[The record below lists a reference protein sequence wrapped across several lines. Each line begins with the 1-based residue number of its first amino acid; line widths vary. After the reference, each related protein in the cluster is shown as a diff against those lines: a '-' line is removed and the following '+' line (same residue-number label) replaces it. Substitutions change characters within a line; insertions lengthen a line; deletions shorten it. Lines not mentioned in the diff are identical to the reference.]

1 MTSATI
7 NRTASGRMLSLPACL
22 ENHAGFGEIV
32 GSLLQGEQAVLDG
45 VWGSTYALAA
55 ATLAKHAPGPV
66 VVITPTADEA
76 DDLADDLD
84 LFSEARRLHFPAWE
98 SAPQDRI
105 VHDDIFGDR
114 LRVLKQLVRC
124 DLPGLDTPRPFRIL
138 TAPIQSLLQPVP
150 RKAILLENSRQF
162 RVGETLDVEGTLRWL
177 AEHGF
182 HSTTAVEL
190 PGEFS
195 SRGGIIDVFAPDWNQ
210 PVRVELFGDE
220 IESLRQ
226 FDVGSQR
233 SLQPLE
239 SIEVTVMNQAAEEDA
254 HLIDYLPEQTWF
266 LLANP
271 EELAAAGKQY
281 LERCRES
288 EFLHSVEE
296 SFRRIE
302 GFSSVLASPLAA
314 SSGSDVVHLPVESVE
329 RFSGEIDKV
338 REELDRLGDGNE
350 VFVVTHTEAEVER
363 LGELLKTTKLA
374 ARGALHFPLGSLS
387 SGFRLLEHNVIVIST
402 HELFRRGELRRTPKR
417 RLGKA
422 IDSFLDLQ
430 DGDLVVHLSHGIS
443 RYRGLS
449 LLDKDGHIE
458 EHLLLEFAGGT
469 KIYVP
474 ATKIELV
481 QKYVGGTK
489 TRPTLAKIG
498 GKTWTRQK
506 KAAETAV
513 ADLAVEMLDI
523 QAERQSRRGISF
535 EIESEWQREF
545 DASFPYQETPDQSLG
560 LQAISAD
567 MRNLRPMDR
576 LICGDVGYGKTELA
590 MRAAFK
596 AVDSGYQVAVLVPTT
611 ILAEQHYKNFR
622 DRMAEFPV
630 DVAKLSRFC
639 TPQEQRETVKKL
651 ASGTIDI
658 VIGTHR
664 LASKDVHFD
673 NLGLVVIDEEQ
684 RFGVEVKE
692 RLKSLRAMVDVLTM
706 SATPIPRTLHMSLVG
721 VRDISNLETPPEDRV
736 AIETRVTRWNEELIR
751 NAVLRE
757 LNRGGQIY
765 FVHNRVNDIHV
776 VQEKLKR
783 IVPEATVQ
791 IGHGQMPESQLEKVM
806 TDFIAHRFDLLLATT
821 IVESG
826 LDIPN
831 ANTIFVDEA
840 DRYGL
845 ADLHQLRGRVGRYK
859 HRAYCYMLVDPG
871 KHLTPN
877 AARRLRAIE
886 EFSDMGAGFAIA
898 MRDLE
903 IRGAGNLLGTQQS
916 GHIAAVGYELYC
928 QLLETA
934 VRRQKQLPPKL
945 STHVD
950 IDLPVEAHL
959 PQDYVSDMRMK
970 IDLYRRM
977 SRAERF
983 DDLGDL
989 EAELVDRFGPPPEP
1003 VMQLLSLAALKM
1015 EAAVWQITAIGIE
1028 DAFLAFS
1035 YSNRHR
1041 IEQLARANHGRLRV
1055 VDRKAYLPIP
1065 KLATTPEKLIELVK
1079 SVLRS
1084 K

>member
-1 MTSATI
+1 MTSATMD
-7 NRTASGRMLSLPACL
+7 RTASGRLLDLPACL
-22 ENHAGFGEIV
+22 NSHTGFCEIV
-32 GSLLQGEQAVLDG
+32 KALLRGEQASLDG
-45 VWGSTYALAA
+45 AWGSSYALVAA
-55 ATLAKHAPGPV
+55 ALVDHAPGPIV
-66 VVITPTADEA
+66 VVTPTAEES
-76 DDLADDLD
+76 DDLADDLE
-84 LFSEARRLHFPAWE
+84 LFTSERCLHFPAWE
-98 SAPQDRI
+98 TAASDRI

-114 LRVLKQLVRC
+114 LRVLKQLVHAAEPSPDGGRAS
-124 DLPGLDTPRPFRIL
+124 RIL
-138 TAPIQSLLQPVP
+138 TAPVQSLLQPVP
-150 RKAILLENSRQF
+150 RKATLLENSRNF
-162 RVGETLDVEGTLRWL
+162 SVGEALDVDDTLRWL

-195 SRGGIIDVFAPDWNQ
+195 SRGGIIDVFAPDWGQ
-210 PVRVELFGDE
+210 PVRIELFGDE

-226 FDVGSQR
+226 FDVASQR
-233 SLQPLE
+233 SLQSLAG
-239 SIEVTVMNQAAEEDA
+239 IEVTVMNQAAEEDA
-254 HLIDYLPEQTWF
+254 HLIDYLPANTWF
-266 LLANP
+266 LLANS
-271 EELAAAGKQY
+271 EELAAVGRQY
-281 LERCRES
+281 MERSRDTEW
-288 EFLHSVEE
+288 LHSVEE

-302 GFSSVLASPLAA
+302 DFSSLLASPLAA
-314 SSGSDVVHLPVESVE
+314 SSGHDVVHLPVESVE

-338 REELDRLGDGNE
+338 RDELDRLGDGSE
-350 VFVVTHTEAEVER
+350 VFVVTHTEAEIER
-363 LGELLKTTKLA
+363 LGELLRTTRLA
-374 ARGALHFPLGSLS
+374 SRGALHFALGSLS
-387 SGFRLLEHNVIVIST
+387 NGFRLVDHKIILIAAR
-402 HELFRRGELRRTPKR
+402 ELFRRGELRRTPKR

-430 DGDLVVHLSHGIS
+430 EGDLVVHLSHGIG

-449 LLDKDGHIE
+449 LLDKDGHVE
-458 EHLLLEFAGGT
+458 EHLLIEFAGGT

-474 ATKIELV
+474 ATRIELV

-498 GKTWTRQK
+498 GKAWTRQK
-506 KAAETAV
+506 QAAETAV
-513 ADLAVEMLDI
+513 ADLAIEMLDI
-523 QAERQSRRGISF
+523 QAERQSRQGICF
-535 EIESEWQREF
+535 EVSSEWQREF
-545 DASFPYQETPDQSLG
+545 DASFPYEETPDQSLG
-560 LQAISAD
+560 LQAIAAD
-567 MRNLRPMDR
+567 MGNLRPMDR

-639 TPQEQRETVKKL
+639 SPQEQRETVKKL
-651 ASGTIDI
+651 AGGTVDI

-664 LASKDVHFD
+664 LASKDVQFC

-692 RLKSLRAMVDVLTM
+692 RLKSFRSMVDVLTM

-776 VQEKLKR
+776 VEEKLKR
-783 IVPEATVQ
+783 IVPEASVQ
-791 IGHGQMPESQLEKVM
+791 IGHGQMPESQLEQVM

-831 ANTIFVDEA
+831 ANTIFIDEA

-859 HRAYCYMLVDPG
+859 HRAYCYMLIDPG
-871 KHLTPN
+871 KHLSPN

-928 QLLETA
+928 QLLEAA

-950 IDLPVEAHL
+950 IDLPFEAHL
-959 PQDYVSDMRMK
+959 PQDYVPDMRMK

-977 SRAERF
+977 SRVERF
-983 DDLGDL
+983 DHL
-989 EAELVDRFGPPPEP
+989 EELKAELVDRFGQLPDP
-1003 VMQLLSLAALKM
+1003 VLQLLSLAALKM
-1015 EAAVWQITAIGIE
+1015 EAAMWQITAIGVE
-1028 DAFLAFS
+1028 DKFLVFS
-1035 YSNRHR
+1035 YSNRNR
-1041 IEQLARANHGRLRV
+1041 MEQLARANQGRLRV
-1055 VDRKAYLPIP
+1055 VDKKAYLPIP
-1065 KLATTPEKLIELVK
+1065 PLATNPEKLLELVK

-1084 K
+1084 T